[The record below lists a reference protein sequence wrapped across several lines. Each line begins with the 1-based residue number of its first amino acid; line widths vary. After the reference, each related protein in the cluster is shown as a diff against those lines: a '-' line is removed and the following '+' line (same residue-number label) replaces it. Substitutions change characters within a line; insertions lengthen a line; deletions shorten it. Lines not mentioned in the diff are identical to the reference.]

1 MKEIIYSQ
9 EKNNEKKSDLDQMI
23 HRPTSFEEAE
33 IVSHIEFTRCTVCNE
48 PFQDNSDEYCSYHCA
63 TGG

>member
-33 IVSHIEFTRCTVCNE
+33 IASYIISKKRGKNE
-48 PFQDNSDEYCSYHCA
+48 KNA
-63 TGG
+63 K